1 MAIKTKINNDYL
13 FTTTINY
20 SRIIKSKV
28 NNQKG
33 KSTMSTRAELL
44 LELKEW
50 SDTAQNNFAGTCR
63 QLLEVNDAVYGDPQI
78 RRLTA
83 YRNTKLVVDKVMQL
97 LETGGSYEFTA
108 NSCRI
113 KAIAAFREGETAR
126 GEVWLD
132 WSNNFTLNAPEEF

>member
-44 LELKEW
+44 LELKMW
-50 SDTAQNNFAGTCR
+50 SNTAQNNFAGTCR
-63 QLLEVNDAVYGDPQI
+63 ELLEANDAVHGDLQI
-78 RRLTA
+78 RKLTI
-83 YRNTKLVVDKVMQL
+83 YRNTKLVVDKVIQL
-97 LETGGSYEFTA
+97 LERCESYGATVKI
-108 NSCRI
+108 CRD